1 MDTELLTLFCSQT
14 HSQTN
19 KHTLSDIYRRGG
31 NATTAPIPPSAL
43 YAPLTLAPQNYE
55 KARVQASER
64 ASLQE
69 KHAPPCLA
77 LPKYKPLVTPLLLIQ
92 RTPLLLIQVHVV
104 VQGVVGVVVA
114 VHAVAA
120 K

>member
-14 HSQTN
+14 HSKTN
-19 KHTLSDIYRRGG
+19 TPTLSHIYRRGG
-31 NATTAPIPPSAL
+31 NATTAPIPLSAL
-43 YAPLTLAPQNYE
+43 YARFTLAPQNE
-55 KARVQASER
+55 KARAQASER
-64 ASLQE
+64 ASEQE
-69 KHAPPCLA
+69 KHDPPRLA
-77 LPKYKPLVTPLLLIQ
+77 LPKYKPLDTALLLIQ

-104 VQGVVGVVVA
+104 VQGVVGMVVA